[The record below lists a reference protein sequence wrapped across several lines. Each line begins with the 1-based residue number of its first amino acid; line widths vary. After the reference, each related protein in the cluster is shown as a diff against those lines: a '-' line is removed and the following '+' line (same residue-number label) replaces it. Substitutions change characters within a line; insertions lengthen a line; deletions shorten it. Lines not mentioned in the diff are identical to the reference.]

1 MDFSLSDELLEL
13 KERTERFV
21 REKVLPFEGD
31 PRQTPHGPTEEL
43 RRELVAL
50 GREAGL
56 LSPHVGREWG
66 GLGLDHRAKAVVFEA
81 AGYSPLGPVALNCFA
96 PDEGNMH
103 LLEQVA
109 EERQKKQWLLP
120 LAAGEMRSCFMMT
133 EPAPGAGADPSMLLT
148 TARRDGDEFVI
159 DGRKWLITGAVGAG
173 LGIVMARNESDAL
186 GPAGATMFL
195 TPMDAA
201 GIHVERVL
209 DTLDQYMTG
218 GHAVVR
224 LDGLRVH
231 ESQVLGRVGEGFRY
245 AQVRLAPARLTHCMR
260 WLGAARRAHDIAVD
274 YARRRTAFGK
284 PIGEH
289 EGVGFMLADNE
300 MDIHQCRLVI
310 WHTAWV
316 LDQGHP
322 RNGPQGPAVRGGRHE
337 SSMAKVICSEAIWR
351 VVDRSM
357 QILGGLGITDDTIV
371 ARLWREVRPFRIYD
385 GPSEVHRWS
394 IAQRVLRAGN
404 ARGHAPSQS

>member
-13 KERTERFV
+13 KDRTDRFV
-21 REKVLPFEGD
+21 QERVFPYEGD
-31 PRQTPHGPTEEL
+31 LRQTPHGPTEDL
-43 RRELVAL
+43 RHELVAL
-50 GREAGL
+50 GRQAGL
-56 LSPHVGREWG
+56 LSPHVGGEWG

-109 EERQKKQWLLP
+109 EPRQKEEWLRP
-120 LAAGEMRSCFMMT
+120 LAAGKIRSCFMMT

-148 TARRDGDEFVI
+148 TARREHDEFVI
-159 DGRKWLITGAVGAG
+159 DGRKWLITGAVGAD
-173 LGIVMARNESDAL
+173 LGIVMARNEDHASGA
-186 GPAGATMFL
+186 AGATMFL
-195 TPMDAA
+195 TPMNAP

-224 LDGLRVH
+224 LEGLRVH
-231 ESQVLGRVGEGFRY
+231 ESQVLGRIGEGFRY

-260 WLGAARRAHDIAVD
+260 WLGAARRAHDIAAD

-310 WHTAWV
+310 WHTAWI
-316 LDQGHP
+316 LDQGQ
-322 RNGPQGPAVRGGRHE
+322 RGRHE

-371 ARLWREVRPFRIYD
+371 ARLFREVRPFRIYD

-394 IAQRVLRAGN
+394 IAQRVLRAGS
-404 ARGHAPSQS
+404 AS

>member
-1 MDFSLSDELLEL
+1 MDFSLSDELLRL

-21 REKVLPFEGD
+21 REKVMPYERD
-31 PRQTPHGPTEEL
+31 PRQTPHGPTEAL
-43 RRELVAL
+43 RAELVAL

-56 LSPHVGREWG
+56 LSPQAGREWG
-66 GLGLDHRAKAVVFEA
+66 GLGLDHRGKAVMFEA

-109 EERQKKQWLLP
+109 EQSQKERWLRP
-120 LAAGEMRSCFMMT
+120 LAAGEIRSCFMMT
-133 EPAPGAGADPSMLLT
+133 EPPPGAGADPSMLIT
-148 TARRDGDEFVI
+148 AARRDGDEFVI
-159 DGRKWLITGAVGAG
+159 DGRKWLITGAVGAE
-173 LGIVMARNESDAL
+173 LGIVMARNDSDSG

-195 TPMDAA
+195 TPMNAP
-201 GIHVERVL
+201 GIHIERVL

-260 WLGAARRAHDIAVD
+260 WLGAACRAHDIALD

-284 PIGEH
+284 PLGEH

-300 MDIHQCRLVI
+300 MDLHQSRLVI

-316 LDQGHP
+316 LDCGG
-322 RNGPQGPAVRGGRHE
+322 RGRHE

-371 ARLWREVRPFRIYD
+371 ARLFREVRPFRIYD

-394 IAQRVLRAGN
+394 IARQVLRIGGAG
-404 ARGHAPSQS
+404 GVD

>member
-1 MDFSLSDELLEL
+1 MDFSLSEELLEL
-13 KERTERFV
+13 KGRTERFV
-21 REKVLPFEGD
+21 QERVLPYESD
-31 PRQTPHGPTEEL
+31 RRQTPHGPAEEL
-43 RRELVAL
+43 RRELVGL
-50 GREAGL
+50 GRAAGL
-56 LSPHVGREWG
+56 LSPHVGCDWG
-66 GLGLDHRAKAVVFEA
+66 GLGLDHRGKAVVFEA

-109 EERQKKQWLLP
+109 EAHQKEEWLRP
-120 LAAGEMRSCFMMT
+120 LAAGEIRSCFMMT

-148 TARRDGDEFVI
+148 TARRDGDHFVI
-159 DGRKWLITGAVGAG
+159 NGRKWLITGAVGAN
-173 LGIVMARNESDAL
+173 LGIVMAKTAADAA
-186 GPAGATMFL
+186 GAAGATMFL
-195 TPMDAA
+195 TPMNVP
-201 GIHVERVL
+201 GIEIERVL
-209 DTLDQYMTG
+209 DTLDQYMIG
-218 GHAVVR
+218 GHSVVR

-231 ESQVLGRVGEGFRY
+231 QSQVLGRIGEGFRY

-260 WLGAARRAHDIAVD
+260 WLGAARRAHDIAAD

-284 PIGEH
+284 PLGEH

-300 MDIHQCRLVI
+300 MDIHQSRLVI

-316 LDQGHP
+316 LD
-322 RNGPQGPAVRGGRHE
+322 RGERGRHE
-337 SSMAKVICSEAIWR
+337 LSMAKVICSEAIWR

-371 ARLWREVRPFRIYD
+371 ARLFREVRPFRIYD

-394 IAQRVLRAGN
+394 IAQRILRAG
-404 ARGHAPSQS
+404 GLG

>member
-1 MDFSLSDELLEL
+1 MDFALSEELIEL

-21 REKVLPFEGD
+21 RERVLPYEND
-31 PRQTPHGPTEEL
+31 DRQTAHGPSEEL
-43 RRELVAL
+43 RCALVGL
-50 GREAGL
+50 GRGAGL
-56 LSPHVGREWG
+56 LSPHVGRNWG

-96 PDEGNMH
+96 PDEANMH
-103 LLEQVA
+103 LLEAVA
-109 EERQKKQWLLP
+109 EPHQKEEWLRP
-120 LAAGEMRSCFMMT
+120 LAAGEIRSCFMMT
-133 EPAPGAGADPSMLLT
+133 EPAPGAGADPSMLQT
-148 TARRDGDEFVI
+148 TARRDGGDFVI
-159 DGRKWLITGAVGAG
+159 DGTKWLITGAVGAR
-173 LGIVMARNESDAL
+173 LAIIMAKNGDDAL
-186 GPAGATMFL
+186 GPGGATMFL
-195 TPMDAA
+195 APMNAP
-201 GIHVERVL
+201 GIRIERVL
-209 DTLDQYMTG
+209 DTLDGFMAG

-224 LDGLRVH
+224 LDGLRVP
-231 ESQVLGRVGEGFRY
+231 ESAVLGRVGAGFRY

-260 WLGAARRAHDIAVD
+260 WLGAARRAHDIATD

-300 MDIHQCRLVI
+300 MDIHQSRLVI
-310 WHTAWV
+310 WHAAWV
-316 LDQGHP
+316 LDRGDP
-322 RNGPQGPAVRGGRHE
+322 RNGPQGPAVRGGTHE

-371 ARLWREVRPFRIYD
+371 ARLFREVRPFRIYD

-394 IAQRVLRAGN
+394 IARRVLRAG
-404 ARGHAPSQS
+404 GTTP

>member
-13 KERTERFV
+13 KDRTDRFV
-21 REKVLPFEGD
+21 QERVFPYEGD
-31 PRQTPHGPTEEL
+31 LRQTPHGPTEDL
-43 RRELVAL
+43 RHELVAL
-50 GREAGL
+50 GRQAGL
-56 LSPHVGREWG
+56 LSPHVGGEWG
-66 GLGLDHRAKAVVFEA
+66 GLGLDHRARAVVFEA

-109 EERQKKQWLLP
+109 EPRQKEEWLRP
-120 LAAGEMRSCFMMT
+120 LAAGKIRSCFMMT

-148 TARRDGDEFVI
+148 TARREHNEFVI
-159 DGRKWLITGAVGAG
+159 DGRKWLITGAVGAD
-173 LGIVMARNESDAL
+173 LGIVMARNEDDAP
-186 GPAGATMFL
+186 GAAGATMFL
-195 TPMDAA
+195 TPMNAP

-224 LDGLRVH
+224 LEGLRVH
-231 ESQVLGRVGEGFRY
+231 ESQVLGRIGEGFRY

-260 WLGAARRAHDIAVD
+260 WLGAARRAHDIAAD

-310 WHTAWV
+310 WHTAWI
-316 LDQGHP
+316 LDQGQ
-322 RNGPQGPAVRGGRHE
+322 RGRHE

-371 ARLWREVRPFRIYD
+371 ARLFREVRPFRIYD

-394 IAQRVLRAGN
+394 IAQRVLRAGS
-404 ARGHAPSQS
+404 AS